1 MAEGTRR
8 LRRRAVLAVGGA
20 ACLLPAVAHGQR
32 ADDARSDR
40 QIVWQG
46 QGLRYAG
53 CLQFLVS
60 PDKTGDLLD
69 SDWRPLRADADST
82 LPPALRRTIEAES
95 QYAGWTPGQ
104 VCVMRFERMSA
115 AGHNDV
121 ARQPTTGQLVL
132 LVAIAGTAKDGTPPG
147 MQATSV
153 QTSDWR
159 LQEASRSHRLRLE
172 EAHAGFTQLSETSGE
187 RLTVKIKGAT
197 LAWDGLS
204 PASAAAGSDSGSAV
218 GDSPGPVTW
227 RWSLA
232 GTQNAHWSLTCRLD
246 PAARRPYS
254 GAISISGNSELAKA
268 LRGSPIL
275 FVGPL
280 YTGGAGEIDFQR

>member
-1 MAEGTRR
+1 LFA
-8 LRRRAVLAVGGA
+8 LGGA
-20 ACLLPAVAHGQR
+20 ACLLPSVAHGQR
-32 ADDARSDR
+32 ADDGKSDP

-82 LPPALRRTIEAES
+82 LPPALRHTIEGEP

-104 VCVMRFERMSA
+104 VCVMRFNGMSP
-115 AGHNDV
+115 AGH
-121 ARQPTTGQLVL
+121 AQAGKQPSEGQLVV
-132 LVAIAGTAKDGTPPG
+132 LVAIAGTSRDDPQPM

-159 LQEASRSHRLRLE
+159 LAEASRSYRLRLE
-172 EAHAGFTQLSETSGE
+172 DTDARFSQFSETSGE
-187 RLTVKIKGAT
+187 RLTLRIKGAT
-197 LAWDGLS
+197 LAWDGLA
-204 PASAAAGSDSGSAV
+204 PVAAAAGSSDSGSAA
-218 GDSPGPVTW
+218 GTDSPGPVTW
-227 RWSLA
+227 HWSLA
-232 GTQNAHWSLTCRLD
+232 GPQNAHWSLTCRLV

-254 GAISISGNSELAKA
+254 GAVSVSGKSDLAKA
-268 LRGSPIL
+268 LRASPIL

-280 YTGGAGEIDFQR
+280 YTGGAGEFGFQR